1 MDFSGILLA
10 GGKSLRFGPNKI
22 KIMSGRVPLLIEQ
35 AVKLGFFAGEIIIST
50 SLENRA
56 YIETIFSGFK
66 DYLKIMDVPGDYIR
80 PSVKTVVDD
89 NNIAGSGRS
98 IGPIAGIYTGLK
110 NINSRRGLVLAAD
123 MPFISFRLLEFLTA
137 EAERLPFSDAVIT
150 KNRKGTEALCG
161 IYSRKCI
168 KIIEE
173 SIKNGFYKISDMLG
187 MMDVRWVGIRDLK
200 CQGIDIYNFFNI
212 NLPGDIKEYEHL
224 LEKGVEGY
232 GTDNISSGTG
242 QKWKDNFY
250 RGTGKGTFQEEI

>member
-35 AVKLGFFAGEIIIST
+35 AVKLGFFTGEIIIST

-66 DYLKIMDVPGDYIR
+66 DYLRIMDVPRDYAR
-80 PSVKTVVDD
+80 PSVTTVVDD
-89 NNIAGSGRS
+89 NIIAGSSSS

-110 NINSRRGLVLAAD
+110 NINSRYGLVLAAD
-123 MPFISFRLLEFLTA
+123 MPFISSRFLEFLTA
-137 EAERLPFSDAVIT
+137 EAGRLPFSDAVIT
-150 KNRKGTEALCG
+150 KNSKGTEALCG

-168 KIIEE
+168 RIITE
-173 SIKNGFYKISDMLG
+173 SIKKGVYKISDILG
-187 MMDVRWVGIRDLK
+187 MMDVRWIGIKDLK
-200 CQGIDIYNFFNI
+200 SQGIDIYNFFNI
-212 NLPGDIKEYEHL
+212 NLPEDIQKYEYL

-232 GTDNISSGTG
+232 GTDNIRSRSG

-250 RGTGKGTFQEEI
+250 RGTGKGALQEEI

>member
-173 SIKNGFYKISDMLG
+173 SIKRGIYKISDILSKL
-187 MMDVRWVGIRDLK
+187 DVIWIGPEELK
-200 CQGIDIYNFFNI
+200 YKKIDKYNFFNI
-212 NLPGDIKEYEHL
+212 NLPEDIEKYKDIR
-224 LEKGVEGY
+224 EKGVSGY
-232 GTDNISSGTG
+232 GTNNIDSRTVG
-242 QKWKDNFY
+242 QWKNHFF
-250 RGTGKGTFQEEI
+250 RGAGKGAFQEEI